1 MEGPECSAGEDCTPA
16 DYVPPVFSYTHES
29 GCSVTGG
36 YVSRGEEFAGLS
48 GVYVFADYCS
58 GLIWGLGQDGE
69 GGYVASEPM
78 ETGLSVSSFGEGA
91 DGRIYLTDLSGG
103 GVYELVPPL

>member
-1 MEGPECSAGEDCTPA
+1 MRRNALTLFGLALLVGACQSDNGGQTGD
-16 DYVPPVFSYTHES
+16 FS
-29 GCSVTGG
+29 
-36 YVSRGEEFAGLS
+36 
-48 GVYVFADYCS
+48 
-58 GLIWGLGQDGE
+58 GQDGE